1 MTSVATRFR
10 GLLGI
15 ALVLV
20 AAAAIVIGARTL
32 PDRAE
37 ESSSTITDRP
47 TTTTIGT
54 TTTAAPSTTTT
65 SLPPWPELTAG
76 PPRAVVTPS
85 GVVLAVLREN
95 ADGSFVARAP
105 CGGEAVVRGTPLT
118 DAHVVLDPGH
128 GGEEPGAVGPA
139 GTLEKAVN
147 LAIAQEA
154 KRQLEALGATVV
166 LTRTADYRITL
177 RVPRRDRHEPG
188 AVVFVS
194 IHHNADPDEHAF
206 DARRRDLLPDRV
218 ARVQAGGGAG
228 VRGAGRA
235 RSAATTSSGSPTGT
249 PGAKFRPTTDGSDY
263 YGILRRS
270 AGVPAVLSEAAFIS
284 NPAEEALLADPAFQK
299 VEATALTKAIV
310 RFVTTD
316 DPGSGYVDPYPRTQP
331 AGPGGGHQG
340 CEDPP
345 LG

>member
-1 MTSVATRFR
+1 M
-10 GLLGI
+10 
-15 ALVLV
+15 
-20 AAAAIVIGARTL
+20 
-32 PDRAE
+32 
-37 ESSSTITDRP
+37 
-47 TTTTIGT
+47 
-54 TTTAAPSTTTT
+54 
-65 SLPPWPELTAG
+65 
-76 PPRAVVTPS
+76 
-85 GVVLAVLREN
+85 
-95 ADGSFVARAP
+95 
-105 CGGEAVVRGTPLT
+105 
-118 DAHVVLDPGH
+118 LDPGH

-147 LAIAQEA
+147 LAIAQET

-177 RVPRRDRHEPG
+177 RVPRRHRHEPE
-188 AVVFVS
+188 AAPCS
-194 IHHNADPDEHAF
+194 CRSTTTPT
-206 DARRRDLLPDRV
+206 RTSSV
-218 ARVQAGGGAG
+218 AR
-228 VRGAGRA
+228 
-235 RSAATTSSGSPTGT
+235 
-249 PGAKFRPTTDGSDY
+249 PGAETYFQIASPESKRAAGLVYEELVAAFSGYDIQWVADRDAGAKYRPTTDGTDY

-284 NPAEEALLADPAFQK
+284 NPAEEALLADPAFQQ

-331 AGPGGGHQG
+331 AGPGGGNQG